1 MSTRPTSDKTKEAI
15 FNILPPDF
23 NEKRIL
29 DLFAGTG
36 NMGIEALSRGAMK
49 AVFVESDRP
58 ALSVL
63 EKNLRICCFF
73 HKSQIV
79 GSTVAKGLRI
89 LEKRGDR
96 FDLIFLDPPYGR
108 SIVGDTLERVSRSD
122 ILKDNTLV
130 VAEHSFKETAREDI
144 GSLTITDQRR
154 YGKTL
159 VSFFAHRR
167 IEGQNSQS

>member
-1 MSTRPTSDKTKEAI
+1 MNTRPTSDKIKESI

-23 NEKRIL
+23 DEKRIL

-36 NMGIEALSRGAMK
+36 NMGIEALSRGAMT
-49 AVFVESDRP
+49 AVFVENDRT
-58 ALSVL
+58 ALLVL
-63 EKNLRICCFF
+63 EKNIRNCRFF

-79 GSTVAKGLRI
+79 GSTVAKGIRI
-89 LEKRGDR
+89 LEKRGDK
-96 FDLIFLDPPYGR
+96 FNFIFLDPPYGR

-122 ILKDNTLV
+122 ILGDNTLV
-130 VAEHSFKETAREDI
+130 VAEHSFGETVEDVV

-159 VSFFAHRR
+159 VSFFVHRR
-167 IEGQNSQS
+167 IEGQNPQS